1 MSSQKE
7 HIICLKCRVST
18 LAEAD
23 FPLRSAAPTPIT
35 VPPPFYTAGTGGS
48 FHGSK
53 AAGVWSWPHAFIRC
67 WEDCMELHLYSPIHR
82 LAVVMNE
89 ADAQLYSLTLRGRTV
104 NRRIRRVICISG
116 RKNVFH
122 AEYVFETSVCI
133 VVGNFFRFGRTK
145 LCYN

>member
-1 MSSQKE
+1 
-7 HIICLKCRVST
+7 
-18 LAEAD
+18 
-23 FPLRSAAPTPIT
+23 
-35 VPPPFYTAGTGGS
+35 
-48 FHGSK
+48 
-53 AAGVWSWPHAFIRC
+53 
-67 WEDCMELHLYSPIHR
+67 MELHLYSPIHR